1 VRIREALLAW
11 LCLLM
16 PRAAM
21 AQEPLFN
28 APALTDDELAE
39 ARGGFMFGSDVKV
52 DFGAVVTTSVDGMR
66 VLQSQLRINDAG
78 VSASVIA
85 IPGVDISINGVP
97 AVAGNLAAGADGE
110 VAVSIGA
117 GAAPA
122 AANAGEDFLRASF
135 GLPDLAVQQVLGRAI
150 SSVIVNTGDNRIIDN
165 HIAINLQLD
174 NVQPLALGSIAFQV
188 QAMGMDAA
196 LLRSR

>member
-39 ARGGFMFGSDVKV
+39 ARGGFMLGSDVQI
-52 DFGAVVTTSVDGMR
+52 DFGAVVTTSVDGLR
-66 VLQSQLRINDAG
+66 VLESQLRISDSG
-78 VSASVIA
+78 VSASVTA
-85 IPGVDISINGVP
+85 IPGVNISINGIP
-97 AVAGNLAAGADGE
+97 TNTGD
-110 VAVSIGA
+110 I
-117 GAAPA
+117 
-122 AANAGEDFLRASF
+122 AANADGNVTVPIDPGAASSATAGDYLRASF
-135 GLPDLAVQQVLGRAI
+135 GTTDLAIQQVLGRAI
-150 SSVIVNTGDNRIIDN
+150 SSVIVNTADNRVIDN

-174 NVQPLALGSIAFQV
+174 NVQPLTLGSIGFQV